1 LEQHFFGQK
10 RADKA
15 FLTQILDCFAGIFRG
30 LAWSDPGVDWGFYFY
45 INGLWLGW
53 GWLPVRWRVA
63 HSGGESIDSQKQGL
77 AYFYPLS
84 FYGSAS

>member
-1 LEQHFFGQK
+1 MDFQALGLVRPRTDSRAAWTPSLEQHFFGQK

-15 FLTQILDCFAGIFRG
+15 FLTQIFDCFAGIFRG

-53 GWLPVRWRVA
+53 GWWPV
-63 HSGGESIDSQKQGL
+63 
-77 AYFYPLS
+77 
-84 FYGSAS
+84 